1 MPDGAGHRRL
11 AMLRRRAV
19 HSPSAVAAL
28 RPVRADTW
36 FPPPQL
42 SNREREVLRMWVMT
56 DSKTEAAQRL
66 FLSSSTVS
74 THITRI
80 RQKYDD
86 AGRPARTKA
95 SLLVRALQDGHV
107 RLDELD

>member
-1 MPDGAGHRRL
+1 
-11 AMLRRRAV
+11 MLRRRAM
-19 HSPSAVAAL
+19 HPPAVGLRGGLAAH
-28 RPVRADTW
+28 RTA
-36 FPPPQL
+36 PPQL
-42 SNREREVLRMWVMT
+42 SQREREVLRMWVMT

-66 FLSSSTVS
+66 FLSTSTVS

-86 AGRPARTKA
+86 VGRPARTKA